1 MKRLAALFGGAALLA
16 LVAGPSFAQSSGNF
30 SASFGS
36 TECAIDDASGVL
48 SGGIQSLPP
57 VTVKVSSGSGVA
69 LVITPSL
76 VTGLFTQ
83 NTITSKN
90 SVSTQNVG
98 IEVQVAVDGST
109 ADVVPELGSDGVLY
123 DQRFIQVSSSVI
135 SSLAGCSSLSGGSCF
150 QLTESTL
157 SAHSF
162 NFYIFGL
169 SSGTHTVTVSWTIEG
184 GTSGEAECVGPGTLT
199 VTQVKNFSFDTP
211 LSF

>member
-1 MKRLAALFGGAALLA
+1 LLA

-30 SASFGS
+30 SASFGA

-48 SGGIQSLPP
+48 SGGIQGLPP
-57 VTVKVSSGSGVA
+57 VTVKVSNSSGVA

-123 DQRFIQVSSSVI
+123 DQRFI
-135 SSLAGCSSLSGGSCF
+135 
-150 QLTESTL
+150 
-157 SAHSF
+157 
-162 NFYIFGL
+162 
-169 SSGTHTVTVSWTIEG
+169 
-184 GTSGEAECVGPGTLT
+184 
-199 VTQVKNFSFDTP
+199 
-211 LSF
+211 

>member
-1 MKRLAALFGGAALLA
+1 
-16 LVAGPSFAQSSGNF
+16 
-30 SASFGS
+30 
-36 TECAIDDASGVL
+36 
-48 SGGIQSLPP
+48 
-57 VTVKVSSGSGVA
+57 
-69 LVITPSL
+69 
-76 VTGLFTQ
+76 
-83 NTITSKN
+83 
-90 SVSTQNVG
+90 
-98 IEVQVAVDGST
+98 
-109 ADVVPELGSDGVLY
+109 
-123 DQRFIQVSSSVI
+123 VSSSVI

-169 SSGTHTVTVSWTIEG
+169 SPGTHTVTVSWTIEG